1 MEGQTCRLLYQKN
14 INAKK
19 EGDPVWSLGL
29 FCQKGFQAATIDD
42 IVAYS
47 GISKGA
53 IYNYFK
59 SKEEIYLELLNE
71 QTESANARLT
81 ENISKLYSAEE
92 KFEYL
97 FDLYRDMSPFS
108 QERKDRI
115 TVRLEFTPHS
125 SRDENLNRILNERGK
140 KFFLNLITDILEEG
154 QNNGEFRSN
163 ADPNHIAGLF
173 WTFMDGA
180 MLHRVINEE
189 YPYRTIIDYVKSLV
203 LQDLKKE

>member
-1 MEGQTCRLLYQKN
+1 MTPIVSEEYKRKK
-14 INAKK
+14 KK
-19 EGDPVWSLGL
+19 EILSGALAC
-29 FCQKGFQAATIDD
+29 FAKKGFQAATIDD

-71 QTESANARLT
+71 QTESANERLA
-81 ENISKLYSAEE
+81 EKISMFSSAEE
-92 KFEYL
+92 KLEYL

-108 QERKDRI
+108 RERKDRI
-115 TVRLEFTPHS
+115 TVQLEFTLHS

-140 KFFLNLITDILEEG
+140 KFFLNLITDIMEEG
-154 QNNGEFRSN
+154 QNDGEFRSD
-163 ADPNHIAGLF
+163 ADPNHVAGLF

-189 YPYRTIIDYVKSLV
+189 YPYRTIIDYVKNLV
-203 LQDLKKE
+203 LQDLKQE

>member
-1 MEGQTCRLLYQKN
+1 MSPIVSEEYKRKK
-14 INAKK
+14 KK
-19 EGDPVWSLGL
+19 EILAGALAC
-29 FCQKGFQAATIDD
+29 FAKKGFQAATIDD

-71 QTESANARLT
+71 QTESANARLA
-81 ENISKLYSAEE
+81 ENISKFSSAEE
-92 KFEYL
+92 KLEYL

-115 TVRLEFTPHS
+115 TVQLEFTLHS

-140 KFFLNLITDILEEG
+140 KFFLKLITDIMEEG
-154 QNNGEFRSN
+154 QAAGEFRPD
-163 ADPNHIAGLF
+163 ADPSHVSGLF

-189 YPYRTIIDYVKSLV
+189 YPYKSIIDYVKSLV
-203 LQDLKKE
+203 LQDLKQE

>member
-1 MEGQTCRLLYQKN
+1 MPPIVSEEYKRKK
-14 INAKK
+14 KK
-19 EGDPVWSLGL
+19 EILSGALAC
-29 FCQKGFQAATIDD
+29 FAKKGFQAATIDD

-71 QTESANARLT
+71 QTESANARLA
-81 ENISKLYSAEE
+81 EKISVFSSAEE
-92 KFEYL
+92 KLEYL

-115 TVRLEFTPHS
+115 TVQLEFTLHS

-140 KFFLNLITDILEEG
+140 KFFLKLITDIMEEG
-154 QNNGEFRSN
+154 QNTGEFRSD
-163 ADPNHIAGLF
+163 ADPNHVAGLF

-203 LQDLKKE
+203 LQDLKQE

>member
-1 MEGQTCRLLYQKN
+1 MPPIVSEEYKRKK
-14 INAKK
+14 KK
-19 EGDPVWSLGL
+19 EILSGALAC
-29 FCQKGFQAATIDD
+29 FAKKGFQAATIDD

-71 QTESANARLT
+71 QTESANARLA
-81 ENISKLYSAEE
+81 EKISMFSSAEE
-92 KFEYL
+92 KLEYL

-108 QERKDRI
+108 RERKDRI
-115 TVRLEFTPHS
+115 TVQLEFTLHS

-140 KFFLNLITDILEEG
+140 KFFLNLITDIMEEG
-154 QNNGEFRSN
+154 QNAGEFRSD
-163 ADPNHIAGLF
+163 ADPNHVAGLF

-189 YPYRTIIDYVKSLV
+189 YPYRTIIDYVKNLV
-203 LQDLKKE
+203 LQDLKQE

>member
-1 MEGQTCRLLYQKN
+1 MPPIVSEEYKRKK
-14 INAKK
+14 KK
-19 EGDPVWSLGL
+19 EILSGALAC
-29 FCQKGFQAATIDD
+29 FAKKGFQAATIDD

-71 QTESANARLT
+71 QTESANARLA
-81 ENISKLYSAEE
+81 ENISILSSAEE
-92 KFEYL
+92 KLEYL

-115 TVRLEFTPHS
+115 TVQLEFTLHS

-140 KFFLNLITDILEEG
+140 KFFLKMIKDIMEEG
-154 QNNGEFRSN
+154 QTAGEFRPD
-163 ADPNHIAGLF
+163 ADPNHVAGLF

-203 LQDLKKE
+203 LQDLKQE